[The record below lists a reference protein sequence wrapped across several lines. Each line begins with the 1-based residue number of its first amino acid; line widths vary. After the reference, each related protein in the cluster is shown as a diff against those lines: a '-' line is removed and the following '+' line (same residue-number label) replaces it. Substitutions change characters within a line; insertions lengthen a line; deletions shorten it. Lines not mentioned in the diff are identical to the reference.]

1 MAESFSNSLKRAAG
15 IMTSSASC
23 SVGITTNLITGISTV
38 GVAVSDFI
46 DNTHYI
52 AGTKVLNFGTSA
64 SQIVADRNSTND
76 SAATGQTVKLL
87 GPTTCY
93 TSTSGEKA
101 ILIGGPFANNTTQEV
116 NVTVSIY
123 DNSTGTESSIAQK
136 IPVPNGSSFVIADT
150 GKVLLESL
158 DEARVYCDTE
168 NAIDVNL
175 SILKG
180 VS

>member
-101 ILIGGPFANNTTQEV
+101 ILIGGTFANNTGDSV
-116 NVTVSIY
+116 NLTVSTY
-123 DNSTGTESSIAQK
+123 DASAGVEAQIASK
-136 IPVPNGSSFVIADT
+136 IPVPYGSSFVISDT
-150 GKVLLESL
+150 GKTLLEGL
-158 DEARVYCDTE
+158 DEVRVYCDTV